1 MTGHDPYGRAIR
13 DHHEGERE
21 EPLLD
26 VDGAETREHPIELF
40 YFDEFDPAEDSDAKW
55 IAEWL
60 DGPLLD
66 IGAGAGQHAL
76 YLQERFETVAIDVSE
91 HLVAVM
97 RDRGVAD
104 ARVADMFSLR
114 ESFERDRFGSALAN
128 GTQLGLAG
136 SMRGLSEFLG
146 DLAHVTTPDGTAVV
160 DAHDPIRDGVTDI
173 LGYRSDPTPGLAHRT
188 YHFEYEDDVG
198 PTLQFRLFSPD
209 RLREAAVGTGWEVAE
224 IRRGEDDADAY
235 YRAALVKP

>member
-1 MTGHDPYGRAIR
+1 VTEHDPYGRAIR
-13 DHHEGERE
+13 DHHECERE

-26 VDGAETREHPIELF
+26 VDGAETREHPIERF
-40 YFDEFDPAEDSDAKW
+40 YFGEFDPETDPDGEW
-55 IAEWL
+55 LIEWL

-91 HLVAVM
+91 YLVEVM

-146 DLAHVTTPDGTAVV
+146 DLAQVTTPDANAVV
-160 DAHDPIRDGVTDI
+160 DAHDPTREGVTDI

-224 IRRGEDDADAY
+224 IRRGANDADAH
-235 YRAALVKP
+235 YRAALVKR